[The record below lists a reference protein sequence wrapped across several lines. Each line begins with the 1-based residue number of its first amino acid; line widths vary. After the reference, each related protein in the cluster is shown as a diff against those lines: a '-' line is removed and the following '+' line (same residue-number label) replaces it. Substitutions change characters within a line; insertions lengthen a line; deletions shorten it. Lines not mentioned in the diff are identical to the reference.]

1 MIKQLAH
8 VCIHSP
14 DLAATENFY
23 FESLGLEKA
32 FTIMKDGAVFGFY
45 VNLGTST
52 FIEVFKGDRAQEG
65 SIKHM
70 ALEVDDI
77 DKVIAALRE
86 HGFAATDKKLGAD
99 NSWQSWTADPNGVQI
114 EFHQYT
120 ATSLQLTGGICEVDW

>member
-14 DLAATENFY
+14 DLAATEKFY
-23 FESLGLEKA
+23 VETLGLGKGFA
-32 FTIMKDGAVFGFY
+32 FMKDGSVFGFY
-45 VNLGTST
+45 VNLGAST
-52 FIEVFKGDRAQEG
+52 FLEVFEGEKAQEG

-77 DKVIAALRE
+77 DQVIAALRE
-86 HGFAATDKKLGAD
+86 NGFAATDKKLGAD
-99 NSWQSWTADPNGVQI
+99 NSWQCWTEDPSGVQI

-120 ATSLQLTGGICEVDW
+120 GTSLQLTGGVCEVDW